1 MNRKITGAL
10 IIFAGLI
17 LIVGIIYIMF
27 INPQF
32 FSNFKN
38 KFKKENN
45 ININNNNPAEV
56 EKNKKIKKVINFKDN
71 QNQNNQNNQNIEEEK
86 SIIKPVK
93 KFSKDDLM
101 RLASSFSE
109 RFGSFSNQSN
119 FGNITDLKMFM
130 SLRMQKWSDDFIEKQ
145 RKNSSS
151 RDIYY
156 NIITKVVSKELIE
169 MNDDTKKASVLI
181 KTRRVESIG
190 SDGNSSDTFSQDIVI
205 NFVKEK
211 GVWKVD
217 SATWKER

>member
-45 ININNNNPAEV
+45 INNNLNNNNPVEV
-56 EKNKKIKKVINFKDN
+56 KDNKKIKKVINFKDN
-71 QNQNNQNNQNIEEEK
+71 QNQNNQNIEEEK

-93 KFSKDDLM
+93 KFGKDDLM

-156 NIITKVVSKELIE
+156 SIMTKVVSKELIE

-181 KTRRVESIG
+181 KTRRIESIG
-190 SDGNSSDTFSQDIVI
+190 SDSNSSDTFSQDMVI

>member
-32 FSNFKN
+32 FSNFKD

-130 SLRMQKWSDDFIEKQ
+130 SLRMQKWSNDFIEKQ
-145 RKNSSS
+145 RENSSS

-156 NIITKVVSKELIE
+156 SIITKVVSKELIE

-181 KTRRVESIG
+181 KTRRIESIG
-190 SDGNSSDTFSQDIVI
+190 SDNNSSDTFSQDIVI

>member
-10 IIFAGLI
+10 IIFVGLV

-56 EKNKKIKKVINFKDN
+56 EKNKKIKKIINFEDN
-71 QNQNNQNNQNIEEEK
+71 QNQNNQNIEEEK

-93 KFSKDDLM
+93 KFGKDDLM

-151 RDIYY
+151 RDMYY
-156 NIITKVVSKELIE
+156 SIMTKVVSKELIE

-181 KTRRVESIG
+181 KTRRIESIG
-190 SDGNSSDTFSQDIVI
+190 SDSNSSDTFSQDIVI